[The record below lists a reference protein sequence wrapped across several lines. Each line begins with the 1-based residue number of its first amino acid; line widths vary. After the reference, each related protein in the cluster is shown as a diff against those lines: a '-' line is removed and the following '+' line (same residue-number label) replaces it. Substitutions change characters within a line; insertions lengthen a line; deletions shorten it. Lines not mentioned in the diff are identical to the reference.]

1 MSEDNFIPFP
11 EIVIKS
17 GIMDYIIFLDERSV
31 DRMVV

>member
-17 GIMDYIIFLDERSV
+17 GIMDNIIFLDDHSV